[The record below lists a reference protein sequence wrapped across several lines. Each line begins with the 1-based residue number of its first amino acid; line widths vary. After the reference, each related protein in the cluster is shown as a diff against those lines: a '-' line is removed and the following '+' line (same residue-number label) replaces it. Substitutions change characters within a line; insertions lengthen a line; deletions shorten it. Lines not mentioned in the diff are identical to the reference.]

1 MSILLVVVLIYV
13 WGPLESHQETMP
25 EYSGVR
31 KIPAVFGQTED
42 QEGKKD
48 QDSAFISLLKNL
60 QGVMD
65 GWLKSLNERIESE
78 DITQLEVRFWEILRS
93 MLEWVKEKID
103 AKVGP
108 PPQKAEGQVAYFRM
122 HPKFLSQP
130 GEG

>member
-1 MSILLVVVLIYV
+1 MSILLVVALIYV
-13 WGPLESHQETMP
+13 WGPFESHQETMP

-108 PPQKAEGQVAYFRM
+108 SPQKTEGQVAYSRM
-122 HPKFLSQP
+122 HPKFLPQS